1 MRYIN
6 ELTDGERIVD
16 FYFCKQRQS
25 MKSQKTGK
33 NYLSLVLSDKT
44 GTINGKVWIFQGI
57 YSHLM
62 KVTTLK

>member
-33 NYLSLVLSDKT
+33 NYLSLVLSDK
-44 GTINGKVWIFQGI
+44 
-57 YSHLM
+57 
-62 KVTTLK
+62 